1 MGTEATEIK
10 PTAAEGG
17 LVDPVVIRQ
26 ILEREIQSYCRSVER
41 SAKNEE
47 YNAAASDDLV
57 RRGISHS
64 LFVLSQ
70 ECGV

>member
-10 PTAAEGG
+10 STTAVGG
-17 LVDPVVIRQ
+17 LVDPIVIRQ
-26 ILEREIQSYCRSVER
+26 ILEREIQSYYRSIER
-41 SAKNEE
+41 SAKNEA
-47 YNAAASDDLV
+47 YNAAASDDLI
-57 RRGISHS
+57 RRGISHA